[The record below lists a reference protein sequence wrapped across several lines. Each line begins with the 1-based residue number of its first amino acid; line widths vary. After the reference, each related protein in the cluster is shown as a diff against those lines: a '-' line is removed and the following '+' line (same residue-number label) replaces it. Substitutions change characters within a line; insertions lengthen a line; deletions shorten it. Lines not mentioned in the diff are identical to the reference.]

1 MIQEFFKSLF
11 LIFMAEMGDKTQIL
25 ALAFATQFGVKE
37 VLLGVFTGSL
47 LNHGLAVILGT
58 YLSSLIPINSI
69 QIIAGFS
76 FLGFALWTL
85 KNEEEDE
92 EEKSNKNFG
101 PVLTV
106 AIAFFIGELGDKT
119 QLTAITLS
127 VDAINPLFILM
138 GTVTGMVLTSGVGI
152 FVGSRIGNKIPEFTI
167 KILSASIFM
176 FFGLA
181 KLYTTIPQNYLTSW
195 TIVIF
200 LAILSVIVYLL
211 IKPMLIAKRAGK
223 STALQEAAL
232 TLYNYTQEIKE
243 SVDNICLGENTCVKC
258 KGEKCIIGYTK
269 EMLNKSNINDDYL
282 PIDTIDNFSESIDK
296 EFKEDKVIEG
306 LATILSCLE
315 NGTFENENK
324 KAVINKSRRLLE
336 KILFKVEF
344 EYVDRDNYFKL
355 LMDKDQRLA
364 EKILDSVVDKSFR

>member
-1 MIQEFFKSLF
+1 
-11 LIFMAEMGDKTQIL
+11 MAEMGDKTQIL

-37 VLLGVFTGSL
+37 VLLGVFIGSL

-58 YLSSLIPINSI
+58 YLSSVIPINTI

-85 KNEEEDE
+85 KNDEADE
-92 EEKSNKNFG
+92 EEETSNKFG

-127 VDAINPLFILM
+127 IDAISPVFVLM
-138 GTVTGMVLTSGVGI
+138 GTVTGMILTSGIGI
-152 FVGSRIGNKIPEFTI
+152 FVGSKIGNKIPEFTI

-176 FFGLA
+176 FFGLT
-181 KLYTTIPQNYLTSW
+181 KLYTTIPEKYLTSW
-195 TIVIF
+195 SIIIF
-200 LAILSVIVYLL
+200 LTILGFIVYLL
-211 IKPMLIAKRAGK
+211 IKPMIIAKKAGRA
-223 STALQEAAL
+223 TALQEAAL

-269 EMLNKSNINDDYL
+269 NILNKSNMDDNYL
-282 PIDTIDNFSESIDK
+282 PMDTIDDFSDSINK
-296 EFKEDKVIEG
+296 GFKEDKVVEG
-306 LATILSCLE
+306 LATMLICLE
-315 NGTFENENK
+315 NEEIEKENQK
-324 KAVINKSRRLLE
+324 IVIHQSRQLLE
-336 KILFKVEF
+336 KILFGVTFKYSSKE
-344 EYVDRDNYFKL
+344 NYFQL
-355 LMDKDQRLA
+355 LLDNNDRLA
-364 EKILDSVVDKSFR
+364 KKIIKSVAEINK